1 MNIENTK
8 AAPVA
13 KAEKLVAVKGMNDI
27 LPPDSARWEWLE
39 EKVRTLMARYAYRNI
54 RTPIVE
60 PTALF
65 VRGLGEVT
73 DIVEKEMYSF
83 EDRLNG
89 EQLTLRPESTAGVV
103 RATVEHS
110 LLYDGG
116 KRLYYMGPMFRHER
130 PQRGRYRQFHQI
142 GAEALGFHGAEIDAE
157 MILLADALWKEL
169 GLADVRLEINSLG
182 QPDERKAHRAALIAY
197 LEQNASRLDEEARRR
212 LYTNPLRILDTKNP
226 AMQAVV
232 EAAPRLVDYLREASL
247 AHFNA
252 VKAILDA
259 NGVAWRFNPRLVRG
273 MDYYNLT
280 VFEFVTDRLGA
291 QGTICGGGRYDYL
304 IEQIGGKPA
313 PAVGWALGVERVLE
327 LLKEQ
332 ETGFRAPVLDAYAVI
347 PDASALP
354 VAMRTL
360 QGLRALDVRVQMHS
374 PSGPSEGMGSM
385 KSQFKKADASGAAFA
400 LVFGADELARGN
412 VLVKALRDGAGG
424 QQSEYSLQ
432 DLAAWAGH
440 LQSQR

>member
-1 MNIENTK
+1 VNTEK
-8 AAPVA
+8 ASTPA
-13 KAEKLVAVKGMNDI
+13 KAEKLLAVKGMNDI
-27 LPPDSARWEWLE
+27 LPGESSRWEWLE
-39 EKVRTLMARYAYRNI
+39 DKVRTLMARYAYRNI

-89 EQLTLRPESTAGVV
+89 EQLTLRPECTAGVV

-110 LLYDGG
+110 MLYDGG

-142 GAEALGFHGAEIDAE
+142 GAEALGFPGAEIE
-157 MILLADALWKEL
+157 MILLADALWKEIAL
-169 GLADVRLEINSLG
+169 TDVRLEINSLG
-182 QPDERKAHRAALIAY
+182 QPEERKAHRAALIAY
-197 LEQNASRLDEEARRR
+197 LEQNASQLDEEARRR

-226 AMQAVV
+226 AMQALV
-232 EAAPRLVDYLREASL
+232 EGAPRLVDYLGEASL

-280 VFEFVTDRLGA
+280 VFEFITDRLGS

-332 ETGFRAPVLDAYAVI
+332 GLDSPVPVPDVYAII
-347 PDASALP
+347 PEASALP
-354 VAMRTL
+354 IAIKTL
-360 QGLRALDVRVQMHS
+360 QQLRALGVRAQMHS
-374 PSGPSEGMGSM
+374 PTGAAEGMGSM
-385 KSQFKKADASGAAFA
+385 KSQFKKADASAAAFA
-400 LVFGADELARGN
+400 LVFGADELLRGA
-412 VLVKALRDGAGG
+412 VLVKALRDGSG
-424 QQSEYSLQ
+424 QQVEQSLQ
-432 DLAAWAGH
+432 DVASWAGH

>member
-1 MNIENTK
+1 MQ
-8 AAPVA
+8 
-13 KAEKLVAVKGMNDI
+13 KLVAIKGMNDI

-39 EKVRTLMARYAYRNI
+39 DKVRTLMARYAYRNI

-60 PTALF
+60 PTPLF

-89 EQLTLRPESTAGVV
+89 EQLTLRPEATAGVV
-103 RATVEHS
+103 RAVVEHS
-110 LLYDGG
+110 MLYDGG

-142 GAEALGFHGAEIDAE
+142 GAEALGFPGAEADAE
-157 MILLADALWKEL
+157 IILLAHALWAEL
-169 GLADVRLEINSLG
+169 GLENVRLELNSLG
-182 QPDERKAHRAALIAY
+182 QPDERRAHRAALIAY
-197 LEQNASRLDEEARRR
+197 LEQHMDVLDEDARRR
-212 LYTNPLRILDTKNP
+212 LHSNPLRILDTKNP
-226 AMQAVV
+226 AMQALV
-232 EAAPRLVDYLREASL
+232 EGAPRLIDFLGEASL
-247 AHFNA
+247 QHFET

-259 NGVAWRFNPRLVRG
+259 NGVAWSLNPRLVRG

-280 VFEFVTDRLGA
+280 VFEFVTDQLGS

-304 IEQIGGKPA
+304 IEQIGGKSS

-332 ETGFRAPVLDAYAVI
+332 EAQVARPAADAYAVV

-354 VAMRTL
+354 VVMATL
-360 QGLRALDVRVQMHS
+360 QRLRAQGVSVQMHS
-374 PSGPSEGMGSM
+374 STAAGEGMGSM
-385 KSQFKKADASGAAFA
+385 KSQFKKADASGARYA
-400 LVFGADELARGN
+400 LVFGADELARGA
-412 VLVKALRDGAGG
+412 VTVKPLRDSGEQA
-424 QQSEYSLQ
+424 ERP
-432 DLAAWAGH
+432 LAALAEWAAT
-440 LQSQR
+440 LQSSR

>member
-1 MNIENTK
+1 MT
-8 AAPVA
+8 
-13 KAEKLVAVKGMNDI
+13 EKLVAVKGMNDI

-39 EKVRTLMARYAYRNI
+39 EKVRMLMARYAYRNI

-89 EQLTLRPESTAGVV
+89 EALTLRPENTAGVV
-103 RATVEHS
+103 RAVAEHS
-110 LLYDGG
+110 MLYEGG

-142 GAEALGFHGAEIDAE
+142 GAEALGFPGAEVDAE
-157 MILLADALWKEL
+157 LILLADALWREL
-169 GLADVRLEINSLG
+169 GLSDVRLELNSLG
-182 QPDERKAHRAALIAY
+182 QPDERKLHRASLITY
-197 LEQNASRLDEEARRR
+197 FEQHSDLLDDEAKRR
-212 LYTNPLRILDTKNP
+212 LYSNPLRLLDSKNP
-226 AMQAVV
+226 AMQAML
-232 EAAPRLVDYLREASL
+232 ESAPQLMDFLGEASL
-247 AHFNA
+247 KHFNS
-252 VKAILDA
+252 VKAMLDA
-259 NGVAWRFNPRLVRG
+259 NGVAYRINPRLVRG

-280 VFEFVTDRLGA
+280 VFEFVTQSLGS

-327 LLKEQ
+327 LIKEQ
-332 ETGFRAPVLDAYAVI
+332 GTPVPMPAPDVYAVI

-354 VAMRTL
+354 VALKIL
-360 QGLRALDVRVQMHS
+360 QQLRAAGVRVQMHAGAS
-374 PSGPSEGMGSM
+374 LDGMGSM
-385 KSQFKKADASGAAFA
+385 KSQFKKADASGARFA
-400 LVFGADELARGN
+400 LIFGSVELEQGCVAIKPLRGPIADDKNEAILAQTLHRLDDAVEWAKTLRG
-412 VLVKALRDGAGG
+412 
-424 QQSEYSLQ
+424 
-432 DLAAWAGH
+432 
-440 LQSQR
+440 